1 MRDER
6 HYFDCYFSLKAIILD
21 VSLFF
26 KLILCVFCAEWTLNL
41 FSRPLLFCFHLLC
54 RFLSFTFALLLYNSN
69 IYIVSLCFSLQTQSP
84 IVPVIFIF
92 ILFYYR
98 NKWKQNNKGLENK
111 FIVHSAQNTHKI
123 NLKNKETSRMIALRE
138 K

>member
-41 FSRPLLFCFHLLC
+41 FCRPLLFCFDLLC
-54 RFLSFTFALLLYNSN
+54 RFLSFNFALFLCNSN
-69 IYIVSLCFSLQTQSP
+69 IFS
-84 IVPVIFIF
+84 
-92 ILFYYR
+92 ILRFFSSDTKSNR
-98 NKWKQNNKGLENK
+98 ACDFHFHFVL
-111 FIVHSAQNTHKI
+111 
-123 NLKNKETSRMIALRE
+123 L
-138 K
+138 